1 MNQDLQNAIN
11 RLNNAITEYE
21 KRQAAK
27 DAAVAIGTALGTAVS
42 IWRSAEQIDG
52 MTVAQMDSWST
63 QVADYEYPEIES

>member
-1 MNQDLQNAIN
+1 MNEELQNAIN

-27 DAAVAIGTALGTAVS
+27 DAAIAIGTALGQAVS

-52 MTVAQMDSWST
+52 MTVALMDSWST